1 MYLPFERPFDVIMVI
16 QIKRGLPNQSC
27 QRIYLLMTKVMKDNT
42 RDVVTNLQKG
52 EGRRGDILIR
62 NQIALLSRRLNH
74 LILRAILILTQ
85 VTHLMSAAQV
95 MTGEGAERDT
105 RRKINASVQEESVTI
120 GAKEGV
126 GSVIGNQNRSQKGL
140 LTLSN

>member
-16 QIKRGLPNQSC
+16 QIKRGLPNQSY
-27 QRIYLLMTKVMKDNT
+27 QRIYLLMRKVMKDNT

-85 VTHLMSAAQV
+85 VTHLMSAALV

-105 RRKINASVQEESVTI
+105 RRKINTSVQEESVTI
-120 GAKEGV
+120 GTKEGV

>member
-74 LILRAILILTQ
+74 LILKAILILTQ

-105 RRKINASVQEESVTI
+105 RRKINASIQEESVTI

>member
-1 MYLPFERPFDVIMVI
+1 
-16 QIKRGLPNQSC
+16 
-27 QRIYLLMTKVMKDNT
+27 MKDNT
-42 RDVVTNLQKG
+42 RGVVTNFQKG

-85 VTHLMSAAQV
+85 ATHLMSAAQV
-95 MTGEGAERDT
+95 MTGEGAERGT

-120 GAKEGV
+120 GVKEGV
-126 GSVIGNQNRSQKGL
+126 GSVIGNQNRSQKGP
-140 LTLSN
+140 LTLSTRTFLTFDLYVLLLAG

>member
-1 MYLPFERPFDVIMVI
+1 LYLPFERPFDVIMVI
-16 QIKRGLPNQSC
+16 QIKRGLPNQSY
-27 QRIYLLMTKVMKDNT
+27 QRIYLLMRKVMKDNT

-85 VTHLMSAAQV
+85 VTHLMSAALV

-105 RRKINASVQEESVTI
+105 RRKINTSVQEESVTI

>member
-16 QIKRGLPNQSC
+16 QIKRGLPNQSY
-27 QRIYLLMTKVMKDNT
+27 QRIYLLMRKVMKDNT

-85 VTHLMSAAQV
+85 VTHLMSAALV

-105 RRKINASVQEESVTI
+105 RRKINTSVQEESVTI

>member
-1 MYLPFERPFDVIMVI
+1 
-16 QIKRGLPNQSC
+16 
-27 QRIYLLMTKVMKDNT
+27 MKDNT

-62 NQIALLSRRLNH
+62 NQIALLSQRLNH
-74 LILRAILILTQ
+74 LIMRAILILTL

-105 RRKINASVQEESVTI
+105 RRKINASIQEESVS
-120 GAKEGV
+120 AKEGV
-126 GSVIGNQNRSQKGL
+126 GSVVENQNRSQKGL